1 MSTKIIDGGMISIT
15 FENCECIR
23 IMDRAIERM
32 YFDTDGERYEYDNE
46 TSKLRI
52 RKILKNFYIKLNL
65 REESYFFHTHNRT
78 KPTFKEE
85 GSSCIDRLRYCD
97 DITCIEINGE
107 SFYVPFAEEK
117 VIYDKEL
124 PIPCYKNKL
133 QKNEEGK
140 NSYGHNILTISI
152 NLNYI
157 KKTT

>member
-23 IMDRAIERM
+23 VMDRAIERM
-32 YFDTDGERYEYDNE
+32 YFETDGERYEYDNE
-46 TSKLRI
+46 TGKLRI
-52 RKILKNFYIKLNL
+52 RKILKNFYIKFNL
-65 REESYFFHTHNRT
+65 RDEGYFFHIYNRS
-78 KPTFKEE
+78 KVTFKEE
-85 GSSCIDRLRYCD
+85 GSLCIDRLRYCD

-107 SFYVPFAEEK
+107 SFYVPFDAET

-124 PIPCYKNKL
+124 PVPCYKNKL

-152 NLNYI
+152 NSNMG
-157 KKTT
+157 K

>member
-1 MSTKIIDGGMISIT
+1 MSIKVIDGGMITII
-15 FENCECIR
+15 FENCESIR
-23 IMDRAIERM
+23 IMEDAIERM
-32 YFDTDGERYEYDNE
+32 YFETDGERYEYDNE

-65 REESYFFHTHNRT
+65 REESYFFHTYNRS

-97 DITCIEINGE
+97 DITSIEINGE
-107 SFYVPFAEEK
+107 NFYVPFDAEK
-117 VIYDKEL
+117 VIYDKEI

-133 QKNEEGK
+133 QKNEESK

-152 NLNYI
+152 NS
-157 KKTT
+157 K

>member
-32 YFDTDGERYEYDNE
+32 CFDTDGERYEYDNE
-46 TSKLRI
+46 TGKLRI

-65 REESYFFHTHNRT
+65 RDEGYFFHIYNRS
-78 KPTFKEE
+78 KVTFKEE
-85 GSSCIDRLRYCD
+85 GSLCIDRLRYCD

-107 SFYVPFAEEK
+107 SFYVPFDAET

-152 NLNYI
+152 NS
-157 KKTT
+157 K

>member
-23 IMDRAIERM
+23 IMERAIERM
-32 YFDTDGERYEYDNE
+32 YFDVGCERYEYDNE
-46 TSKLRI
+46 TGKLRI

-97 DITCIEINGE
+97 DITSIEINGE
-107 SFYVPFAEEK
+107 SFFVPFDEEK

-152 NLNYI
+152 NS
-157 KKTT
+157 K

>member
-1 MSTKIIDGGMISIT
+1 MSIKVIDGGMINIV
-15 FENCECIR
+15 FENCESIR
-23 IMDRAIERM
+23 LMEDAIERM
-32 YFDTDGERYEYDNE
+32 YFETDGERYEYDNE
-46 TSKLRI
+46 TGKLRI

-65 REESYFFHTHNRT
+65 REESHFFHIHNRS

-97 DITCIEINGE
+97 DITSIELNGE
-107 SFYVPFAEEK
+107 SFYVPFDAEK

-133 QKNEEGK
+133 QKNEESK

-152 NLNYI
+152 
-157 KKTT
+157 KSK